1 MTRIYPLGKSRRV
14 GLGLQGG
21 EVALGLSEVARRVA
35 VVAGAGDEVE
45 VEDGGVD
52 KLCLSDSVTFVM
64 AVLF

>member
-1 MTRIYPLGKSRRV
+1 M
-14 GLGLQGG
+14 
-21 EVALGLSEVARRVA
+21 GLSEVARRVA

-52 KLCLSDSVTFVM
+52 KLCLSDSVTLIM